1 MTAPGAPVTAR
12 WTSMKATPVSKIV
25 RILAKSCEA
34 KRNTAAKAAREFNN
48 AVSGILFGEPSL
60 GAAKCRLRHDP

>member
-34 KRNTAAKAAREFNN
+34 KWNTAAKAEFNN